1 MKKAHWK
8 CPPYE
13 GPLTRRIRKLISHN
27 PKRAGF
33 NSEMRFDQYRT
44 GMTIQ
49 EYIEACESL
58 NLPNYALSDINWD
71 LERRFISLYE

>member
-1 MKKAHWK
+1 
-8 CPPYE
+8 
-13 GPLTRRIRKLISHN
+13 
-27 PKRAGF
+27 
-33 NSEMRFDQYRT
+33 MRFDQYRT